1 MKAYFLSLIA
11 AAMIA
16 ALVGILTPGGEKG
29 GIAKHVKLLTSL
41 FLVCVLISPLK
52 ETLVGLRAWLDG
64 GLELPNLENPE
75 EDSYKQQMDEA
86 LQGAST
92 AYFTQMLTQMLEQRF
107 SIATGEV
114 RCSVQWQSENGSL
127 SPVRVTVILSGKA
140 IWRDPEAIERFV
152 EELLGCECVSAIE

>member
-114 RCSVQWQSENGSL
+114 RCGVQWQSENGSL

-152 EELLGCECVSAIE
+152 EELLGCKCVSAIE